1 MVNTVNINMPKDVK
15 FIIAT
20 LEKAGF
26 EGYAVGGCVRDAI
39 LGRQPQDWDITTS
52 ALPGQIKELFPRTVD
67 TGIQHGTVTVMMGRN
82 GYEVTTFRIDGEYE
96 DMRHPKSVEF
106 SKNLREDLKRRDFTI
121 NAMAYND
128 KAGLVDE
135 FGGRNDLKEGV
146 IRCVGEATERF
157 SEDALRMMRAIRFAS
172 QLGFTIEKDTWDA
185 IVRLA
190 PNIGRVSR
198 ERIAVELGKT
208 LMSDRPEYVKLYS
221 KCNIASVVLMQLD
234 KALSDKSSTLALAT
248 ARISSK
254 KLPLRYAAFMN
265 HQDADS
271 TRALLTG
278 LKLDNNTVRL
288 TTMLVENVGLQI
300 EPSECSVRWALNRF
314 GKDNLLLILENQE
327 NIILAKEQVIGMP
340 LGNARNH
347 IGRLRTMIDLIVR
360 RGDCYTIAGLAVTG
374 NDIMALG
381 FTGPAVGKKLNE
393 LLEMVIENP
402 EMNNRQ
408 TLLSIQK

>member
-1 MVNTVNINMPKDVK
+1 MNTVNINMPQDVK

-52 ALPGQIKELFPRTVD
+52 ALPWQIKQLFPRTVD
-67 TGIQHGTVTVMMGRN
+67 TGILHGTVTVMIGRT

-135 FGGRNDLKEGV
+135 FGGRKDLKEGV

-157 SEDALRMMRAIRFAS
+157 TEDALRMMRAIRFAA

-185 IVRLA
+185 IIGLA

-208 LMSDRPEYVKLYS
+208 LMSDRPEYVQLYS
-221 KCNIASVVLMQLD
+221 KCNIASVVLPQLD
-234 KALSDKSSTLALAT
+234 KALNDKESDIALAAVHT
-248 ARISSK
+248 AAK
-254 KLPLRYAAFMN
+254 KLPLRYAALMN
-265 HQDADS
+265 YQGADS
-271 TRALLTG
+271 TRSLLKE

-288 TTMLVENVGLQI
+288 ATMLTDNSNLQVELN
-300 EPSECSVRWALNRF
+300 ECSVRRALNKF

-327 NIILAKEQVIGMP
+327 NIILAKEQVIGLP

-347 IGRLRTMIDLIVR
+347 IGRLRAMINLIVS

-374 NDIMALG
+374 SDIMDLG

-402 EMNNRQ
+402 AINDRE
-408 TLLSIQK
+408 TLLSTQK